1 MTWTRREWLGAIVA
15 GAAAATAPRPVA
27 AFGESSDFSIGL
39 LEYDAPAWNPRPN
52 AIYRVLRELEQTT
65 SILTSQTE
73 TVVRAT
79 SPELWDC
86 PLVIVAGDRGFDP
99 WPDADR
105 NALALWLAAGG
116 TLLVD
121 GSEGRE
127 DGEFD
132 ASIRRELD
140 AVVPGHSPAVVGDD
154 HVVYRSF
161 YLVDGAP
168 GREQVTMDLHGVTF
182 DDRLAVIV
190 NHNDMMGALER
201 DGLGAWAYEVHPGG
215 QRQRDMA
222 MRFAVNV
229 AMYALCLDYK
239 ADQVHVPFLLDRR
252 RWRVD

>member
-1 MTWTRREWLGAIVA
+1 MTAALA
-15 GAAAATAPRPVA
+15 GTSRPRDAV
-27 AFGESSDFSIGL
+27 AFGETSDFSIGL
-39 LEYDAPAWNPRPN
+39 LEHDAPAWNPRPN
-52 AIYRVLRELEQTT
+52 AIYRILREIEQTT
-65 SILTSQTE
+65 SILTAQNE
-73 TVVRAT
+73 TIVRPTGDA
-79 SPELWDC
+79 LWMC

-116 TLLVD
+116 TLLFD
-121 GSEGRE
+121 GSEGRD
-127 DGEFD
+127 DGDFD
-132 ASIRRELD
+132 ASVRRELD
-140 AVVPGHSPAVVGDD
+140 AIVPGHSLHTVGDD
-154 HVVYRSF
+154 HVVYRTF

-168 GREQVTMDLHGVTF
+168 GREQVTRDLLGVTF

-190 NHNDMMGALER
+190 NHNDMMGAIER
-201 DGLGAWAYEVHPGG
+201 DGLGAWAFEVHPGG

>member
-1 MTWTRREWLGAIVA
+1 MTWSRREWLAAVA
-15 GAAAATAPRPVA
+15 ATLGAAFAPRA
-27 AFGESSDFSIGL
+27 AQAFGESSDFSVGL

-52 AIYRVLRELEQTT
+52 ALYRVLRELEQTT
-65 SILTSQTE
+65 SILTAQNE
-73 TVVRAT
+73 TIVRPTA
-79 SPELWDC
+79 EALWDC
-86 PLVIVAGDRGFDP
+86 PLLVVAGDRGFDP

-121 GSEGRE
+121 GSEGRD

-132 ASIRRELD
+132 AAIRRELD
-140 AVVPGHSPAVVGDD
+140 AIVPGHAVEVVPDE

-168 GREQVTMDLHGVTF
+168 GREQVTTDLYGVTF
-182 DDRLAVIV
+182 DDRLAVII
-190 NHNDMMGALER
+190 NHNDIMGALER